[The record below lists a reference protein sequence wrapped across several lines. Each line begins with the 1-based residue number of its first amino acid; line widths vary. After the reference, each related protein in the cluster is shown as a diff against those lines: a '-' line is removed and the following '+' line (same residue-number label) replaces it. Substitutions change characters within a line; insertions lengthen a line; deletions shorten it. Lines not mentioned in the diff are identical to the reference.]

1 MLECQYD
8 LFNLPGDLHYI
19 NCAYMSPM
27 PMVVETAGIEALRL
41 GRNPVVIGPDDFF
54 GTSNRVRR
62 AFADVIDCDRPDR
75 VSIIPSVSYG
85 IATAARNIDL
95 GPGDAVVLLH
105 EQFPSNVYTWRRR
118 AAETDAELR
127 IVHPPSGSGNTSA
140 NRAEGWNDRI
150 LDAIRPDTAV
160 VSIPIVHWADGTR
173 FDLERIAERA
183 RDVGAALVVD
193 GTQSVGALP
202 FSFDS
207 VRPDVLVCAGYK
219 WLFGPYSTALACW
232 GDRFLDGIPIEE
244 NWITRRNAD
253 DFAGLVDY
261 EDAYEPGGIR
271 FDVGE
276 RSNFIL
282 LPMLLEALGLVSS
295 WGPERIQRYCLDL
308 MAPALDRISELGY
321 RVDPPSVRGAHLFGI
336 RMPEDVTVDAVRAQF
351 DRLGVSVS
359 VRGDAIRVAP
369 NVYNRPE
376 DVEAL
381 LDALEAA
388 ANA

>member
-1 MLECQYD
+1 MLECQSD
-8 LFNLPGDLHYI
+8 LFSLPEGVHYI
-19 NCAYMSPM
+19 NCAYMSPL
-27 PMVVETAGIEALRL
+27 PVAVETAGIEALRL
-41 GRNPVVIGPDDFF
+41 KRNPALIGPEDFF
-54 GTSNRVRR
+54 ETSDRLRRSFARV
-62 AFADVIDCDRPDR
+62 VDCDRPDR

-95 GPGDAVVLLH
+95 GPGDAIVLLH

-127 IVHPPSGSGNTSA
+127 IVHPPPYGPE
-140 NRAEGWNDRI
+140 RAATWNDRI

-173 FDLERIAERA
+173 FDVERIARRT
-183 RDVGAALVVD
+183 RDVGAALIID

-202 FSFDS
+202 FSFDT
-207 VRPDVLVCAGYK
+207 VQPDVLVCAGYK

-232 GDRFLDGIPIEE
+232 GDRFLDGVPIEE

-261 EDAYEPGGIR
+261 EDDYEPGGIR

-276 RSNFIL
+276 RSNFFL
-282 LPMLLEALGLVSS
+282 LPMLVAALELVAD
-295 WGPERIQRYCLDL
+295 WRPDRIQRYCRDL
-308 MAPALDRISELGY
+308 MHPVLDHISDLGY
-321 RVDPPSVRGAHLFGI
+321 RVDPPAARGAHLFGI
-336 RMPEDVTVDAVRAQF
+336 RMPEALTVDAVRSELS
-351 DRLGVSVS
+351 RKNVSVS

-376 DVEAL
+376 NVEAL
-381 LDALEAA
+381 LDALVAA
-388 ANA
+388 AGA

>member
-1 MLECQYD
+1 MLDCQSD
-8 LFNLPGDLHYI
+8 HFNLPVGSHYI

-27 PMVVETAGIEALRL
+27 PKAVEEAGVAAIRSKRDPSRIKPE
-41 GRNPVVIGPDDFF
+41 DFF
-54 GTSNRVRR
+54 ETSDLVRR
-62 AFADVIDCDRPDR
+62 AFAGIVDCDRPDR
-75 VSIIPSVSYG
+75 VSLIPAVSYG

-95 GPGDAVVLLH
+95 GPGDAIVLLH

-127 IVHPPSGSGNTSA
+127 IVHPPPDGA
-140 NRAEGWNDRI
+140 DRAADWNERI
-150 LDAIRPDTAV
+150 LDAIRRDTAV

-173 FDLERIAERA
+173 FDLERISSRA
-183 RDVGAALVVD
+183 KDVGAALIVD
-193 GTQSVGALP
+193 GTQSIGALP

-232 GDRFLDGIPIEE
+232 GDRFLDGVPIEE

-261 EDAYEPGGIR
+261 EDAYEPGAVR

-276 RSNFIL
+276 RSNFVL
-282 LPMLLEALGLVSS
+282 LPMLLEALNLVSS
-295 WGPERIQRYCLDL
+295 WRPDAIQSYCRDL
-308 MAPALDRISELGY
+308 MRPALDRISALGY
-321 RVDPPSVRGAHLFGI
+321 RVGPPAARGSHLFGI
-336 RMPEDVTVDAVRAQF
+336 RMPESIGVDALRTELT
-351 DRLGVSVS
+351 RRSVSVS
-359 VRGDAIRVAP
+359 VRGDAVRVAP
-369 NVYNRPE
+369 NVYNGPE

-388 ANA
+388 VVA